1 MVSRMQIRSRAL
13 VSMIAGLCAV
23 MVTGCGIVGLGPP
36 SPVRVDTHE
45 QELRQARDAL
55 DRWAEAVAAAGED
68 QLSIPLREGIQVV
81 GDLTPDEWR
90 ALRSGALRL
99 RGELPL
105 PEQYPYEAD
114 SRIVWPDGSSLP
126 VAAITAAQAFHGF
139 AVLGESCPDCVPL
152 NIVDISPATREIST
166 SRGPATAPAWRFT
179 LAESSATLIALAVGE
194 SVGVWPTPPPWDAV
208 NPPAGRSIE
217 GAVVSTD
224 DRRLRVGLTGARA
237 GADTPCGED
246 YTAETVESDLA
257 VVVIIDVVTYAELHP
272 GQGEMA
278 CNLIGYFRT
287 ATVELA
293 APLGDRAVL
302 EVREGLPVRV
312 VREPMLIPR

>member
-1 MVSRMQIRSRAL
+1 ML
-13 VSMIAGLCAV
+13 AGLCAV
-23 MVTGCGIVGLGPP
+23 MVTGCAVGGFGPP

-45 QELRQARDAL
+45 QELRQAHDAL
-55 DRWAEAVAAAGED
+55 DRWAEAVSAAGED

-81 GDLTPDEWR
+81 GELTPDEWR

-99 RGELPL
+99 HEELPL
-105 PEQYPYEAD
+105 PDQYPYEAD

-126 VAAITAAQAFHGF
+126 VSAIPAAQAFHGIT
-139 AVLGESCPDCVPL
+139 VLGETCPDCVPL
-152 NIVDISPATREIST
+152 NIVDISPGTMEIST

-179 LAESSATLIALAVGE
+179 LEKSSATLIALAVGE
-194 SVGVWPTPPPWDAV
+194 AVGVWPTPPPWDAV
-208 NPPAGRSIE
+208 NPPAGRSID
-217 GAVVSTD
+217 GAVVSSD
-224 DRRLRVGLTGARA
+224 DRHLRVGLIGART

-257 VVVIIDVVTYAELHP
+257 VVVIIIVATYGDLHP
-272 GQGEMA
+272 EQGERFCTMM
-278 CNLIGYFRT
+278 GYPRT
-287 ATVELA
+287 ATAELA

-312 VREPMLIPR
+312 VREPALMSR